1 MRCSVAV
8 GVELWLLQYTT
19 SNGIGASSPSSENSS
34 DSDGVRIMAQSGT
47 LDAVSTPATSMVI
60 LILGPHPPS
69 SALQVAEVEGGA
81 ARPGVA
87 RRPTSVAASSVRIE
101 SDGTVAEGR
110 ERSNAD
116 AH

>member
-1 MRCSVAV
+1 
-8 GVELWLLQYTT
+8 
-19 SNGIGASSPSSENSS
+19 
-34 DSDGVRIMAQSGT
+34 MAQSGT

-87 RRPTSVAASSVRIE
+87 RRPTSVAANSVRIE
-101 SDGTVAEGR
+101 SDGMVAEGR
-110 ERSNAD
+110 ETRDKHGRGAMQMRTDD
-116 AH
+116 AHEARFLGGGGRALSESGHSERAGTLRRE